1 MSGSGNMNMTGGDIR
16 KQMLIFALPIFLG
29 QLFQQL
35 YSTADSVI
43 VGRFIGKDALA
54 AISGTESLLFMMT
67 GFFLGLGLG
76 AGVVVSRYFGA
87 QDFPRVKTAVH
98 TAVAFALIC
107 GGLLTVSAYFIS
119 PLLLGLMEI
128 PAEILPLATEYFQI
142 YFFGSIANFTF
153 SMCMEI
159 LRAVGDSKNPL
170 YYLIFSS
177 VLNVGL
183 DYLFVGVF
191 GWGIWAAAVATV
203 ISQIFSAVLCIIRLC
218 RTSGAER
225 LEPKELRLNS
235 SMLKELLEQGIPS
248 GIQYSIINIANVVV
262 QSNINVFGEDAMAGC
277 GAYSKVEGFAFLP
290 IMAFSSAITIFI
302 SQNLGAKQHNRAKTG
317 ARFGILCCIFA
328 AEVIGIIVLI
338 FSEPL
343 TALFNSDPA
352 VIQYGV
358 SRAGVES
365 VFFFLLALSY
375 ALAAVMR
382 GAGMAKV
389 PMYTMMIFWCGVRVT
404 YITFAVRLF
413 PQIQTIFWAY
423 PLTWGLSSLLLLWYY
438 FKTDWLHAFDS

>member
-1 MSGSGNMNMTGGDIR
+1 MSTNGNMNMTSGNIR
-16 KQMLIFALPIFLG
+16 KQMLGFALPIFFG

-35 YSTADSVI
+35 YSTADSII
-43 VGRFIGKDALA
+43 VGRYIGKDGLA

-87 QDFPRVKTAVH
+87 QNFPRLKTAVH
-98 TAVAFALIC
+98 TAVSFALIC
-107 GGLLTVSAYFIS
+107 GGVLTVAAYFVS

-128 PAEILPLATEYFQI
+128 PTDVLPIATEYFQV

-170 YYLIFSS
+170 RYLVISS
-177 VLNVGL
+177 VLNVAL
-183 DYLFVGVF
+183 DWLFVGVF
-191 GWGIWAAAVATV
+191 GWGIWSAAAATV
-203 ISQIFSAVLCIIRLC
+203 ISQVCSAVLCMAKLC
-218 RTSGAER
+218 RSTGAEKVY
-225 LEPKELRLNS
+225 LKELRLDL
-235 SMLKELLEQGIPS
+235 SMLKELLAQGIPS

-262 QSNINVFGEDAMAGC
+262 QSNINAFGEDAMAGC

-302 SQNLGAKQHNRAKTG
+302 SQNLGAKQHDRAKAG
-317 ARFGILCCIFA
+317 ARFGIFCSVFA
-328 AEVIGIIVLI
+328 AEAIGAIVLLLAR
-338 FSEPL
+338 PL
-343 TALFNSDPA
+343 TSLFNSDPA
-352 VIQYGV
+352 VIAYGV

-365 VFFFLLALSY
+365 LFFFLLALTY

-404 YITFAVRLF
+404 YITFAVKLF

-438 FKTDWLHAFDS
+438 FKTDWIHAFDS